1 MRKQGLYCRCSC
13 SDPSLFF
20 TFFFFF
26 FFFPTGEQL
35 EASIEEVEAWV
46 QQHGEEAKLTEIKLK
61 RSKLSTAITKVS
73 R

>member
-1 MRKQGLYCRCSC
+1 LYFC
-13 SDPSLFF
+13 SLFLCSF
-20 TFFFFF
+20 CPFSL
-26 FFFPTGEQL
+26 PPGEQL
-35 EASIEEVEAWV
+35 EASIEEVEQWV